1 MAQQHQ
7 LNTAFLNAVRENN
20 LPEVNA
26 LLQLGANVNYRDIEQ
41 EGIGESALH
50 IAAANGNLDIVN
62 SIIGRNP
69 NIDIADNFGE
79 TPLHI
84 ASKNGRTDVITALIN
99 AGANVNSVNF
109 ITETPLHLAALKND
123 SLDVIHKLI
132 DNGARTD
139 ITTQDGNT
147 ALNLAEGIDN
157 PNPEII
163 EILKT
168 PTNMPMTTKGAV
180 FLKNLG
186 INPDNNVKTFE
197 HFSKFLGEKKGGKRR
212 KTRKANKSKKRRKT
226 KKRKTKKS

>member
-1 MAQQHQ
+1 MAHQ
-7 LNTAFLNAVRENN
+7 LNNYFLNAVRENN
-20 LPEVNA
+20 LEQVNA
-26 LLQLGANVNYRDIEQ
+26 LLQQGANVNYRDIEQ

-62 SIIGRNP
+62 AIIVRNP
-69 NIDIADNFGE
+69 NINIADNFGE
-79 TPLHI
+79 TPLHV
-84 ASKNGRTDVITALIN
+84 ASKNGKTYVITALIN
-99 AGANVNSVNF
+99 AGADVNTVNI

-139 ITTQDGNT
+139 IITQDGNT
-147 ALNLAEGIDN
+147 ALDLAEEINN

-168 PTNMPMTTKGAV
+168 STNMPMTTKGTV
-180 FLKNLG
+180 FLKNLK

-197 HFSKFLGEKKGGKRR
+197 DLSKFLGEKKGGKRR
-212 KTRKANKSKKRRKT
+212 KKMKAKKSKKRRKT
-226 KKRKTKKS
+226 MKRKTKKSY